1 MVPASFDRLVDGSRR
16 LWANLTPVSFVD
28 GELGGGVEEQ
38 DHNHGKEDSVHLSKL
53 GAFQQRRLRS
63 VKLKLLQLKN
73 WFLLF

>member
-16 LWANLTPVSFVD
+16 LWANLSPVSFEGGD
-28 GELGGGVEEQ
+28 LGGGVEEK
-38 DHNHGKEDSVHLSKL
+38 DHTHGEEDSVHLSKL
-53 GAFQQRRLRS
+53 GRLRS